1 LLVDGC
7 RLLGFPIIIK
17 FFQSTNNINYKQKK
31 MEYNKLE
38 VWLEARKLV
47 NLLYGSSKLFP
58 KEELFGL
65 TNQMRRAAISIL
77 SNIAEGCGRQTSK
90 DTLHFLHISRGSL
103 YELET
108 QYYLALDQKYID
120 STNFNIAFEQIQSCK
135 KLLNGFINYY
145 KSKI

>member
-1 LLVDGC
+1 
-7 RLLGFPIIIK
+7 
-17 FFQSTNNINYKQKK
+17 
-31 MEYNKLE
+31 MEYSKLE
-38 VWLEARKLV
+38 VWQEARKLV
-47 NLLYGSSKLFP
+47 NLLYDSSKLFP

-65 TNQMRRAAISIL
+65 TNQMRRAAISIP

-90 DTLHFLHISRGSL
+90 ETIHFLHISRGSL

-120 STNFNIAFEQIQSCK
+120 ESTFNVVLEQIKTCK

-145 KSKI
+145 KKLI

>member
-1 LLVDGC
+1 
-7 RLLGFPIIIK
+7 
-17 FFQSTNNINYKQKK
+17 
-31 MEYNKLE
+31 MEYSKLE
-38 VWLEARKLV
+38 VWIEARKLV
-47 NLLYGSSKLFP
+47 NLLYDSSKLFP

-65 TNQMRRAAISIL
+65 TNQMRRVAISIP

-90 DTLHFLHISRGSL
+90 DTIHFLHISRGSL

-120 STNFNIAFEQIQSCK
+120 ESTFNIVLAQIQTCK

-145 KSKI
+145 KKLM